1 MQHKIRRILAAL
13 LVVVLLVTM
22 LPVNTAFVDASTS
35 AGIEQLQEQ
44 QEDTEKSSIEQ
55 SLSEAERANTQ
66 TEKAEADNGTEK
78 GTQEAITPQT
88 ANADA
93 TTEEVLK
100 EDKTVEDETECTE
113 SKTEADHAESM
124 LEVQQDSES
133 NEVKRPVM
141 FRSASRSIVKQ
152 QSSKVAD
159 KAPLGVILSA
169 GAWAQGHYKWYV
181 HSGDISRH
189 YIFCM
194 EKGKAMS
201 SGIFQASKY
210 SGVWGSA
217 ENTFR
222 IAIAMDYF
230 KKHGGWGSEEG
241 YVDAQNVIW
250 NQGGTEQAAKLL
262 NYSNY
267 LWKLTEL
274 NEKRSAG
281 SDSFSNAITPIT
293 EQDAAS
299 RDARS
304 KISANTKRVALNGK
318 NGYDIDATIKLSGAA
333 WKYFAGKSSMGSIE
347 VAGCYDAN
355 GKKLEDGV
363 ANVSVDTSGN
373 LAVQMKQKNGTDK
386 LATTKDNAALIIM
399 KVNPSYEGAA
409 SLDYIQ
415 TDYSKKNQTLT
426 YDASFHSPAYF
437 AIRVYASETAYTPTG
452 VYVNKVDEF
461 GKEAEGAEFLVQG
474 FDANYLPVF
483 SQSITDS
490 GYVEIDQVGSYT
502 ITETKAPKGMRLY
515 TDPLGTHVAATFHV
529 EEQVQNGN
537 RTLVIVPDT
546 TFEGVVALQDANGL
560 AYRYTIPDEYEGG
573 DAMLHK
579 IGNVLVAFENGKYI
593 YQKKDLANVV
603 FELHAAEDIYLQN
616 ELLFSADQLLT
627 NEAVAN
633 TIWMQ
638 SGKHHT
644 QIDEKTDLD
653 GNLYYKDL
661 PAGRYYLIEKETPYE
676 GYWISGERMHFNIID
691 NEDGTHSVTTI
702 HNGEG
707 YMNEAIPAR
716 CMVIKEDEQQQRLQ
730 GAEFTIY
737 ANISNM
743 DYEGK
748 TLFKADQTRPV
759 SVWSQQGVETIVENE
774 WIPLET
780 IFSDSNGEAYFDME
794 LPYGHY
800 MVAETNPPEDTEQ
813 GKRYA
818 NATETY
824 EFWHT
829 AKDMDALASGALFTH
844 TFVNQEKS
852 AFILIRKTGEQLA
865 KAVTEQSPYGTYQK
879 LVFENQAAEGIV
891 FQIKD
896 AAGNLV
902 EELVTDESGVAKSSN
917 LKPGTYYVKEISN
930 QGKMKIDTQEKK
942 VVVEADQKQTV
953 QVETVDFMNRALNT
967 QLQIYKQAE
976 TVTAS
981 DKLPLNDIS
990 HADDMFKYNL
1000 QPVKGVIFG
1009 VFAKED
1015 IRNKAGV
1022 VVVKAGSC
1030 LGYCD
1035 TDDQGIAT
1043 FEQRLTEG
1051 SYYYQEIRTVDESY
1065 AMDTAT
1071 YPFTLQLA
1079 GDDVKLELNVKKPVI
1094 NEKYKGGI
1102 KVVKTDSSSKE
1113 VLSGVR
1119 FKLYDGDKKLLG
1131 IFITDSK
1138 GEITVE
1144 NLPVGTYYL
1153 EEIQTVQG
1161 YVLDSQIRE
1170 IVLKKDQLHPMV
1182 NISNDQEENHVVPN
1196 EKQNENIESKSSK
1209 SGKHVK
1215 TGDGFFRYVAGIF
1228 WVLIVLVAVWCMTKK
1243 FRLFVKKMKHFWI
1256 WMLFGMLLFISGDMV
1271 QAGSIET
1278 LEVTSS
1284 KITIDG
1290 RVVTGNVTFERADG
1304 GYRMQVDS
1312 DYGTY
1317 TSAQAYRVGQHVM
1330 ANDQREYVLMPV
1342 DDNQKEE
1349 KSYTLTGS
1357 RNGQQ
1362 IQIPDTI
1369 QVTCRLNY
1377 RNKENV
1383 HYEDTVS
1390 LSATEIGKV
1399 EQIQYYSGMNI
1410 IIPEQS
1416 SVKRI
1421 LYENQRRP
1429 LTLYDLEQI
1438 RLVSYKKDVLWEAG
1452 TIQKDIIDSGWYH
1465 RVQEEMT
1472 HNIKVYYGTSLASA
1486 LTQSVT
1492 VKDNGGISQGNM
1504 LQPGYFTGT
1513 VTYHTNGGTIA
1524 KGEETQGY
1532 IRGKE
1537 YMLEKVSRKDY
1548 VFDGWYYDAGFRE
1561 DKKVPV
1567 DANGNYHLPAN
1578 VTQAADCQIYAKWS
1592 YDVVLKQNGIT
1603 YRITPQ
1609 RLAVVIANENK
1620 VEAVIPAHVIY
1631 GGQQYPVTAITA
1643 DAFQDASIVSVRIS
1657 KMVNEIAD
1665 HAFATCVNLKEVYV
1679 DSMTLQLGN
1688 AFDKTVNLIAYAASE
1703 AYRQYEADG
1712 YTGCKQAYASHITYV
1727 LNGGMNV
1734 DANPETYEW
1743 KSNLVLEPAVK
1754 ENYRFD
1760 GWYTDS
1766 GFQTEALV
1774 DHICEDTYADIV
1786 LYAKFTALHTV
1797 GETDGNGTGESGT
1810 ETDLVSVKSDN
1821 HSSDRQQTT
1830 TEQGGT
1836 MQRISS
1842 IAKPWIKKLQIRVT
1856 RKKVKLKF
1864 RSENT
1869 TGYCIEYAKNKK
1881 LKKRNTIYVGKD
1893 SYTFSKWKKG
1903 KNYYLRVRPYNYD
1916 SDGNMIYGEWSRIY
1930 KLKRK

>member
-35 AGIEQLQEQ
+35 AGIERSQEQ
-44 QEDTEKSSIEQ
+44 QEDTEKPSTEQ
-55 SLSEAERANTQ
+55 SVSEAEDVTTQ
-66 TEKAEADNGTEK
+66 PEKVEVVEETEKD
-78 GTQEAITPQT
+78 TQEGITSQT
-88 ANADA
+88 DHTDAATEDVEKAD
-93 TTEEVLK
+93 TSVG
-100 EDKTVEDETECTE
+100 DNTE
-113 SKTEADHAESM
+113 SGAGKTAVDHTEQTSEMQQEGEAKEGTSPSM
-124 LEVQQDSES
+124 LG
-133 NEVKRPVM
+133 NL
-141 FRSASRSIVKQ
+141 SRNIVKL
-152 QSSKVAD
+152 QSGNAAD

-169 GAWAQGHYKWYV
+169 GAWANGHYKWYV

-194 EKGKAMS
+194 EKGKAMLG
-201 SGIFQASKY
+201 GIFQASKY

-250 NQGGTEQAAKLL
+250 NQGGTDQAAKLL
-262 NYSNY
+262 NYANY

-281 SDSFSNAITPIT
+281 SDSFSNAITPIA

-299 RDARS
+299 RDSRS
-304 KISANTKRVALNGK
+304 KISANTRRVALNGK
-318 NGYDIDATIKLSGAA
+318 NGYDIDTTIKLSGAA
-333 WKYFAGKSSMGSIE
+333 WKYFAGKSDMGSIA

-373 LAVQMKQKNGTDK
+373 LAVQMRQKNGSDK
-386 LATTKDNAALIIM
+386 LATMKDNAALIIM
-399 KVNPSYEGAA
+399 KVNPSYEGSA

-452 VYVNKVDEF
+452 IYVNKVDEF

-483 SQSITDS
+483 SQSITDN
-490 GYVEIDQVGSYT
+490 GYVEMDQVGSYT

-515 TDPLGTHVAATFHV
+515 TNSFGSHVVATFHV

-537 RTLVIVPDT
+537 KTLVVVPDT

-560 AYRYTIPDEYEGG
+560 AYRYTIPDEYKGG
-573 DAMLHK
+573 DAVLHK

-676 GYWISGERMHFNIID
+676 GYWISGERMYFDITD

-702 HNGEG
+702 HSGEG
-707 YMNEAIPAR
+707 YLNEAIPAR

-737 ANISNM
+737 AHVKNT
-743 DYEGK
+743 DYEGNP
-748 TLFKADQTRPV
+748 LFQADQTRPV
-759 SVWSQQGVETIVENE
+759 SVWSQDGVETIVENE

-780 IFSDSNGEAYFDME
+780 IFSDENGEAYFDME

-800 MVAETNPPEDTEQ
+800 MVAETNPPEDTEH

-829 AKDMDALASGALFTH
+829 AQDMDALASGALFTH

-852 AFILIRKTGEQLA
+852 SFILVRKTGEQLT
-865 KAVTEQSPYGTYQK
+865 KAVTEQSTYGTYEK

-917 LKPGTYYVKEISN
+917 LKPGTYYVKEIRN
-930 QGKMKIDTQEKK
+930 NGQMKLDAQEKK
-942 VVVEADQKQTV
+942 VVIKEDQTQIV

-967 QLQIYKQAE
+967 QIQIHKRAE
-976 TVTAS
+976 MVKAS
-981 DKLPLNDIS
+981 EKLPLEDIS
-990 HADDMFKYNL
+990 YADNL
-1000 QPVKGVIFG
+1000 FEYTMRPVKGIVFG

-1015 IRNKAGV
+1015 IRNKAGA

-1030 LGYCD
+1030 LGYCE
-1035 TDDQGIAT
+1035 TDEQGIAT
-1043 FEQRLTEG
+1043 YDQRLVAG
-1051 SYYYQEIRTVDESY
+1051 NYYYREIQTIDETY
-1065 AMDTAT
+1065 AMDAT
-1071 YPFTLQLA
+1071 VYPFTMQFA
-1079 GDDVKLELNVKKPVI
+1079 GEDVKADLNADKPVI

-1102 KVVKTDSSSKE
+1102 KVVKTDSVSRE
-1113 VLSGVR
+1113 VLSDVR
-1119 FKLYDGDKKLLG
+1119 FKLYDKDKNLLG
-1131 IFITDSK
+1131 IFITDAN
-1138 GEITVE
+1138 GEIAVD

-1161 YVLDSQIRE
+1161 YVLDSQMRE
-1170 IVLKKDQLHPMV
+1170 IVLQKEQLHPTV
-1182 NISNDQEENHVVPN
+1182 NISNDREEESVIPN
-1196 EKQNENIESKSSK
+1196 EKQNENIEGKSSK
-1209 SGKHVK
+1209 SGKHAK
-1215 TGDGFFRYVAGIF
+1215 TGDTLFRYVAGIGGLF
-1228 WVLIVLVAVWCMTKK
+1228 LLLFVIWCMWK
-1243 FRLFVKKMKHFWI
+1243 RLYLFVRRIRRFWML
-1256 WMLFGMLLFISGDMV
+1256 MLFGLLAFAPVRMV
-1271 QAGSIET
+1271 EAGSFAT
-1278 LEVTSS
+1278 MDVTSS
-1284 KITIDG
+1284 KIIIDG
-1290 RVVTGNVTFERADG
+1290 RTIAGDVTFEEADG
-1304 GYRMQVDS
+1304 GYRMKVES

-1317 TSAQAYRVGQHVM
+1317 LSAQAYRVGQRIM
-1330 ANDQREYVLMPV
+1330 AGGQSEYVLMLV

-1369 QVTCRLNY
+1369 QVTCRVNY
-1377 RNKENV
+1377 CNKADIP
-1383 HYEDTVS
+1383 YEDTVS

-1429 LTLYDLEQI
+1429 LTLYDLAQM
-1438 RLVSYKKDVLWEAG
+1438 RLISYKKDVLWAAG
-1452 TIQKDIIDSGWYH
+1452 TIETGEVDSEWYQ
-1465 RVQEEMT
+1465 RVKAGMQYNM
-1472 HNIKVYYGTSLASA
+1472 KVYYGTSLASA
-1486 LTQSVT
+1486 LTMSVT
-1492 VKDNGGISQGNM
+1492 VKNTNGLSQGNI
-1504 LQPGYFTGT
+1504 LQPGYFTGA
-1513 VTYHTNGGTIA
+1513 VTCHTNGGTLA
-1524 KGEETQGY
+1524 KGTETQEY

-1537 YMLEKVSRKDY
+1537 YTLEKGSRKDY

-1567 DANGNYHLPAN
+1567 DGDGNYYLPAD
-1578 VTQAADCQIYAKWS
+1578 VTQAEDCQIYAKWS

-1609 RLAVVIANENK
+1609 RFAVVIANENK
-1620 VEAVIPAHVIY
+1620 IEAVIPANVVY
-1631 GGQQYPVTAITA
+1631 GGQQYPVTTITA
-1643 DAFQDASIVSVRIS
+1643 DAFHNSSIVSLRIS
-1657 KMVNEIAD
+1657 KMVNEIED
-1665 HAFATCVNLKEVYV
+1665 LAFTTCTNLKEVYV
-1679 DSMTLQLGN
+1679 DSMTLRLGE
-1688 AFDKTVNLIAYAASE
+1688 AFDKKVDLFAYAASE

-1712 YTGCKQAYASHITYV
+1712 YTGQKQAYSSQITYV
-1727 LNGGMNV
+1727 LNGGTNA
-1734 DANPETYEW
+1734 DANPGTYEW
-1743 KSNLVLEPAVK
+1743 KSNLVLAPAVK
-1754 ENYRFD
+1754 EGYRFD

-1774 DHICEDTYADIV
+1774 DHICEDVYADIV
-1786 LYAKFTALHTV
+1786 LYAKFTAIRTE
-1797 GETDGNGTGESGT
+1797 GGTDEAGDSVTGTDSS
-1810 ETDLVSVKSDN
+1810 LVKADSN
-1821 HSSDRQQTT
+1821 SSDGQQTT
-1830 TEQGGT
+1830 AEQGGT
-1836 MQRISS
+1836 LQRTSS

-1856 RKKVKLKF
+1856 KKKVKLTF

-1903 KNYYLRVRPYNYD
+1903 KNYYLRIRPCNYD
-1916 SDGNMIYGEWSRIY
+1916 SNGNMVYGEWTRIY

>member
-1 MQHKIRRILAAL
+1 MQHKIRQIFAAL

-22 LPVNTAFVDASTS
+22 LPVNTTVVDASTS
-35 AGIEQLQEQ
+35 AGIEQAQEQ
-44 QEDTEKSSIEQ
+44 QGDADKLTMEQ
-55 SLSEAERANTQ
+55 SVSEEDSSTQ
-66 TEKAEADNGTEK
+66 LEKVEVVNGTEK
-78 GTQEAITPQT
+78 DMQEEITPQADHT
-88 ANADA
+88 NAA
-93 TTEEVLK
+93 TEGVGK
-100 EDKTVEDETECTE
+100 ENTSSENQTECVE
-113 SKTEADHAESM
+113 SKPVADNTEQMTEMSEESAA
-124 LEVQQDSES
+124 
-133 NEVKRPVM
+133 NEVTRQVR
-141 FRSASRSIVKQ
+141 FGNLSRNIVKL
-152 QSSKVAD
+152 QSSNAAD

-169 GAWAQGHYKWYV
+169 GAWANGHYKWYV

-210 SGVWGSA
+210 CGVWGSA

-250 NQGGTEQAAKLL
+250 NQGGTDQATKLL

-281 SDSFSNAITPIT
+281 SDSFSNAITPIA
-293 EQDAAS
+293 EQDATS

-318 NGYDIDATIKLSGAA
+318 NGYDIDTTIKLSGAA
-333 WKYFAGKSSMGSIE
+333 WKYFAGKSNMGSIA

-363 ANVSVDTSGN
+363 ANVTVDTSGN
-373 LAVQMKQKNGTDK
+373 LAVQMRQKNGSDK

-399 KVNPSYEGAA
+399 KVNSSYEGSA
-409 SLDYIQ
+409 SMDYIQ

-490 GYVEIDQVGSYT
+490 GYVEIDKVGSYT

-537 RTLVIVPDT
+537 KTLVVVPDT
-546 TFEGVVALQDANGL
+546 TFEGVVASQDVNGL

-579 IGNVLVAFENGKYI
+579 IGNVLVAFEDGKYI
-593 YQKKDLANVV
+593 YKKKDLANVV

-616 ELLFSADQLLT
+616 ELLLSADQLLT
-627 NEAVAN
+627 NEVVAN

-661 PAGRYYLIEKETPYE
+661 PAGRYYVIEKETPYE
-676 GYWISGERMHFNIID
+676 GYWISGERMYFNIID
-691 NEDGTHSVTTI
+691 NEDGSHSVTTI
-702 HNGEG
+702 HNGDG

-716 CMVIKEDEQQQRLQ
+716 CMVMKEDEQQQRLQ

-737 ANISNM
+737 ANISNT

-748 TLFKADQTRPV
+748 TLFKADQTRTV
-759 SVWSQQGVETIVENE
+759 SVWSKEGVETVIENE

-780 IFSDSNGEAYFDME
+780 VFSDANGEAYFDME

-800 MVAETNPPEDTEQ
+800 LVVETNPPEDTEH

-829 AKDMDALASGALFTH
+829 AQNMDALASGALFTH

-852 AFILIRKTGEQLA
+852 SFILIRKTGEQLA
-865 KAVTEQSPYGTYQK
+865 KAVTEQSVYGTYEK
-879 LVFENQAAEGIV
+879 LVFENQTAEGIV

-902 EELVTDESGVAKSSN
+902 EELVTDESGMAKSSN

-930 QGKMKIDTQEKK
+930 QGKMKLDTQEKK
-942 VVVEADQKQTV
+942 VVVKEDQTQTI
-953 QVETVDFMNRALNT
+953 QIETVDFMNRALNT
-967 QLQIYKQAE
+967 QIQVHKRAE
-976 TVTAS
+976 MVKAS
-981 DKLPLNDIS
+981 DKLPPEDIS
-990 HADDMFKYNL
+990 YADNLFEYTL
-1000 QPVKGVIFG
+1000 QPVKGVVFG

-1015 IRNKAGV
+1015 IRNKAGN
-1022 VVVKAGSC
+1022 VVVKAGGC
-1030 LGYCD
+1030 LGYCE
-1035 TDDQGIAT
+1035 TDEQGVAT
-1043 FEQRLTEG
+1043 YNQRLVAG
-1051 SYYYQEIRTVDESY
+1051 NYYYQEVRTLDESY
-1065 AMDTAT
+1065 AMDTT
-1071 YPFTLQLA
+1071 VYPFTVQFE
-1079 GDDVKLELNVKKPVI
+1079 GEDVKTDLNADKPVI

-1102 KVVKTDSSSKE
+1102 KVVKTDSVSKE

-1131 IFITDSK
+1131 IFITDNK
-1138 GEITVE
+1138 GEIAVD
-1144 NLPVGTYYL
+1144 NLPVGIYYL

-1161 YVLDSQIRE
+1161 YVLDSQMRE

-1182 NISNDQEENHVVPN
+1182 NISNDQEENRVVPN
-1196 EKQNENIESKSSK
+1196 EKQNENVKSKSSK
-1209 SGKHVK
+1209 SGKHAK
-1215 TGDGFFRYVAGIF
+1215 TGDAFFRYVAGIF
-1228 WVLIVLVAVWCMTKK
+1228 LVIIALLAVWCRRKK
-1243 FRLFVKKMKHFWI
+1243 FGLFVKKMRHFWTL
-1256 WMLFGMLLFISGDMV
+1256 MLFGMLLVIPGHIV
-1271 QAGSIET
+1271 QAASTET
-1278 LEVTSS
+1278 LDVISS
-1284 KITIDG
+1284 KIIMDG
-1290 RVVTGNVTFERADG
+1290 RTVTGNVIFERADG
-1304 GYRMQVDS
+1304 GYRMRVDS
-1312 DYGTY
+1312 DYGIY
-1317 TSAQAYRVGQHVM
+1317 LSAQAYRVGQHIM
-1330 ANDQREYVLMPV
+1330 ANDQREYILMPV

-1349 KSYTLTGS
+1349 KSYTLIGS

-1377 RNKENV
+1377 CNKADI

-1390 LSATEIGKV
+1390 MSATEIGKV

-1416 SVKRI
+1416 SVQRI
-1421 LYENQRRP
+1421 VYENPGRP
-1429 LTLYDLEQI
+1429 LTLYDLGQI

-1452 TIQKDIIDSGWYH
+1452 AIQKDIVDSGWYQ
-1465 RVQEEMT
+1465 RVQEEMIR
-1472 HNIKVYYGTSLASA
+1472 NIKVYYGTSLASA
-1486 LTQSVT
+1486 LTQSVI
-1492 VKDNGGISQGNM
+1492 VKDTGGLSQGNV
-1504 LQPGYFTGT
+1504 LQPGYFTGMI
-1513 VTYHTNGGTIA
+1513 TYHTNGGTLV
-1524 KGEETQGY
+1524 KGEETQEY
-1532 IRGKE
+1532 VRGKE
-1537 YMLEKVSRKDY
+1537 YMPGKVSRKDY

-1567 DANGNYHLPAN
+1567 DANGNYYLSGA
-1578 VTQAADCQIYAKWS
+1578 VTQGADCQIYAKWS
-1592 YDVVLKQNGIT
+1592 YHVVLKQNGIT
-1603 YRITPQ
+1603 YQITPQ
-1609 RLAVVIANENK
+1609 RLAVVIANENA

-1631 GGQQYPVTAITA
+1631 GGQQYPVTGIAP
-1643 DAFQDASIVSVRIS
+1643 DAFANSSIVSVRIS
-1657 KMVNEIAD
+1657 KMMNEIAD
-1665 HAFATCVNLKEVYV
+1665 HAFVTCANLKEVYV
-1679 DSMTLQLGN
+1679 DSMTLRLGN
-1688 AFDKTVNLIAYAASE
+1688 AFDKDVNLVAYAASE
-1703 AYRQYEADG
+1703 AYRQYETDG
-1712 YTGCKQAYASHITYV
+1712 YTGQKQAYSSHITYV
-1727 LNGGMNV
+1727 LNGGTNAE
-1734 DANPETYEW
+1734 ANPESYEW
-1743 KSNLVLEPAVK
+1743 KSNLVLEPAKK
-1754 ENYRFD
+1754 EGCRFD

-1786 LYAKFTALHTV
+1786 LYAKFTSIRTE
-1797 GETDGNGTGESGT
+1797 GEMAGTGTNETVTGT
-1810 ETDLVSVKSDN
+1810 ESSSVKSDRN
-1821 HSSDRQQTT
+1821 SSDGKQATA
-1830 TEQGGT
+1830 EQGET
-1836 MQRISS
+1836 LQRTSS

-1856 RKKVKLKF
+1856 KKKVKLTF

-1869 TGYCIEYAKNKK
+1869 TGYCIEYARNKK

-1893 SYTFSKWKKG
+1893 TYTFSKWKKG
-1903 KNYYLRVRPYNYD
+1903 KDYYLRVRPYNYD
-1916 SDGNMIYGEWSRIY
+1916 SNGNMLYGEWSRVY